1 MVRPDHLNS
10 SFNDHQKLDEERL
23 NVQLQIDEFL
33 QKLHNLNFKS
43 VIFYNT
49 ELFFKFIESSLH
61 GSIESVNLIFCKPHD
76 LVQKIHERKLAHR
89 LSLFIF
95 YWGAKY
101 PPKRAELNFR
111 EPMRA
116 VVITRPRKRA

>member
-1 MVRPDHLNS
+1 MKPSDT
-10 SFNDHQKLDEERL
+10 FNTSLEEYCL
-23 NVQLQIDEFL
+23 LEEENQNLQLHIDEFL
-33 QKLHNLNFKS
+33 QNLHKLNFKS
-43 VIFYNT
+43 VVFYET

-61 GSIESVNLIFCKPHD
+61 GSIESVNLIFCKPYE
-76 LVQKIHERKLAHR
+76 LMPKIRERKLAHR

-101 PPKRAELNFR
+101 PPKRAEVSFQ

-116 VVITRPRKRA
+116 VVITRPRKKA

>member
-1 MVRPDHLNS
+1 M
-10 SFNDHQKLDEERL
+10 
-23 NVQLQIDEFL
+23 QLQIDEFL